1 MINLL
6 IWKKKKNFFLKKKRR
21 EISLICKH
29 DFASVSTRMR
39 TVFAVAFSLSFLVT
53 NVNILLNES
62 ALEENG
68 KERSTYE
75 EERKRRRKKNT
86 FVC

>member
-1 MINLL
+1 
-6 IWKKKKNFFLKKKRR
+6 
-21 EISLICKH
+21 
-29 DFASVSTRMR
+29 MR

>member
-1 MINLL
+1 MF
-6 IWKKKKNFFLKKKRR
+6 NFIQLKKREEKKISEKKEG

-68 KERSTYE
+68 KERSTL
-75 EERKRRRKKNT
+75 RDI
-86 FVC
+86 